1 MQHTSPNATIHQLLA
16 SSLIKLGV
24 SDLFGLVGD
33 ANLFMVKSYVE
44 AGHGRYIPLTHEA
57 NAVLAAI
64 GYAQVSGRVGV
75 ATITHGPALTNV
87 VTALVEGVRA
97 GVPLVV
103 LCGDTSPGDLQHLQK
118 IDQREVVASTGAGFV
133 EMRAPSTVVVDLER
147 AFRLAAH
154 QRRPVVF
161 NMRVDLQWQAADAGQ
176 PSPVLPAELPRA
188 PAASEHLEEA
198 AGMLAS
204 ARRPMILA
212 GRGAI
217 SPEAREAILALA
229 QRIEAPVATTLKAQG
244 LFDGEPFNLGICGGL
259 SHPAATDAIMKS
271 DCILAFGVSLSKHT
285 TENGAYL
292 RGKRVI
298 QVLPDIQENF
308 RMDRPDLQLIGDPA
322 LTAKAVSELLDM
334 AEIPGSGATDEDLR
348 AALEA
353 EARDFAT
360 LPAARVTAPGT
371 VDMAWALRTLH
382 QALPADRVL
391 VADLGRFVTTAWRN
405 LPVNNPL
412 HLVYTCHFGGIGC
425 GLGQLVGAATAAD
438 SRKTVLVAGD
448 GGFLLSGLGELAS
461 LKRQNANT
469 VIIVC
474 NDGSYGAEHVQLT
487 NRGMD
492 TAISMI
498 DPPDFAAVAV
508 AMGLRAQKVTDAA
521 SLVLACALVKE
532 TSGPVLIDLR
542 LDPDK
547 IEM

>member
-33 ANLFMVKSYVE
+33 ANLFMVKSYME

-64 GYAQVSGRVGV
+64 GYAQVSGRIGV

-103 LCGDTSPGDLQHLQK
+103 LCGDTPPGDLQHLQK

-133 EMRAPSTVVVDLER
+133 EMRAPNTVVADLER

-154 QRRPVVF
+154 QRRPMVF

-176 PSPVLPAELPRA
+176 PSPVLPPELPRA
-188 PAASEHLEEA
+188 PAASEQLEEA
-198 AGMLAS
+198 TGMLAS
-204 ARRPMILA
+204 ARRPLILA

-217 SPEAREAILALA
+217 SPEARDAILALA
-229 QRIEAPVATTLKAQG
+229 RRIEAPVATTLKAQG
-244 LFDGEPFNLGICGGL
+244 LFDGELFNLGICGGL

-271 DCILAFGVSLSKHT
+271 DCILAFGASLSKHT

-292 RGKRVI
+292 SGKRVI
-298 QVLPDIQENF
+298 QILPDTQENF
-308 RMDRPDLQLIGDPA
+308 RMDRPDLQLIGDPE
-322 LTAKAVSELLDM
+322 LTAKAIIDLLDM
-334 AEIPGSGATDEDLR
+334 AEIPGSRATDDDLR

-353 EARDFAT
+353 EARDFAV
-360 LPAARVTAPGT
+360 LPEARVTAAGT
-371 VDMAWALRTLH
+371 VDMAWALRALH
-382 QALPADRVL
+382 QALPYNRVL

-405 LPVNNPL
+405 LPVNNP
-412 HLVYTCHFGGIGC
+412 HNLVYTCHFGGIGC

-438 SRKTVLVAGD
+438 GRKTVLVAGD
-448 GGFLLSGLGELAS
+448 GGFLLSGLGELTS
-461 LKRQNANT
+461 LKRQNANA
-469 VIIVC
+469 VIIIC

-498 DPPDFAAVAV
+498 DPPDFSAVAT
-508 AMGLRAQKVTDAA
+508 AIGLRGQKVTDAESLARA
-521 SLVLACALVKE
+521 SAMIKE

>member
-1 MQHTSPNATIHQLLA
+1 MQHASPNATVHQLLA
-16 SSLIKLGV
+16 GSLIKLGV

-33 ANLFMVKSYVE
+33 ANLFMVKSYIE
-44 AGHGRYIPLTHEA
+44 TGHGRYIPLTHEA
-57 NAVLAAI
+57 NAVLAAV
-64 GYAQVSGRVGV
+64 GYAQVSGRIGV

-103 LCGDTSPGDLQHLQK
+103 LCGDTPPGDLQHLQN

-133 EMRAPSTVVVDLER
+133 EMRAPHTAVVDLER

-161 NMRVDLQWQAADAGQ
+161 NMRVDLQWQVADAGQ
-176 PSPVLPAELPRA
+176 PSPVLPPELPRA
-188 PAASEHLEEA
+188 SAAFEPLEEA

-204 ARRPMILA
+204 ARRPLILA

-217 SPEAREAILALA
+217 SAEARDAILALA
-229 QRIEAPVATTLKAQG
+229 RRIEAPVATTLKAQG

-271 DCILAFGVSLSKHT
+271 DCILAFGASLSKHT

-292 RGKRVI
+292 QGKRVI
-298 QVLPDIQENF
+298 QILPDIQENF

-322 LTAKAVSELLDM
+322 LTANAIIKLLDM

-353 EARDFAT
+353 EARNFAV
-360 LPAARVTAPGT
+360 LPAAGVTAPGT
-371 VDMAWALRTLH
+371 VDMAWALRRLH
-382 QALPADRVL
+382 QALPEDRVL

-412 HLVYTCHFGGIGC
+412 NLVYTCHFGGIGC
-425 GLGQLVGAATAAD
+425 GLGQLVGAATAAGG
-438 SRKTVLVAGD
+438 RKTVLVAGD
-448 GGFLLSGLGELAS
+448 GGFLLSGLGELAT

-474 NDGSYGAEHVQLT
+474 NDGSYGAEHVQLAS
-487 NRGMD
+487 RGMD
-492 TAISMI
+492 VAVSMI
-498 DPPDFAAVAV
+498 DPPDFAAVAA
-508 AMGLRAQKVTDAA
+508 AMGLRAQRVSDAD
-521 SLVLACALVKE
+521 SLATAAALVKE
-532 TSGPVLIDLR
+532 SSDPVLIDLR
-542 LDPDK
+542 LDADK